1 MTSQERRDH
10 PREARV
16 PRRGFLKGAGT
27 VTATILVAR
36 GQVWRAFGQ
45 GTPEMPDGPAFEPW
59 RTWRADMQDGPLA
72 LVHAAI
78 LSANAFNSQP
88 WLFRVSTSTIEV
100 YADTKRNLGAFDPYL
115 RELFFSLGC
124 ALENLLLAARANH
137 FQTSVTL
144 APGKLALP
152 SSAPKPEL
160 AVRID
165 LSAAPG
171 GTRDELFEA
180 IPHRHTNRNLFDAS
194 RDLPADFV
202 NALNNLVGADDRDV
216 QLFLFADLQQRK
228 TIVDLI
234 WDCSRKFV
242 ADPDVQHG
250 TQPWV
255 RATMDQLQKT
265 KDGVYIGASE
275 AVSYVDLMMSGR
287 VFGLIAVRDRYD
299 RPQTIR
305 AGRVWQRAHLL
316 ATARGVAA
324 RPANGAVEIIDHER
338 RLHLPSRT
346 TEKLAAITG
355 DASWQPM
362 FMFYMGYAT
371 APAPA
376 SARRW
381 VQDVTL
387 S

>member
-1 MTSQERRDH
+1 MRR
-10 PREARV
+10 RT
-16 PRRGFLKGAGT
+16 FLTGIGT
-27 VTATILVAR
+27 VTILVAG

-45 GTPEMPDGPAFEPW
+45 STPEIPDGPAFEPW
-59 RTWRADMQDGPLA
+59 RTWRTDMQDGPFA

-88 WLFRVSTSTIEV
+88 WLFRVSKSNIEM

-124 ALENLLLAARANH
+124 GLENLLLAASANQ
-137 FQTSVTL
+137 FQTRVTF
-144 APGKLALP
+144 AQGKLKLP
-152 SSAPKPEL
+152 SGAARPEL
-160 AVRID
+160 AARID
-165 LSAAPG
+165 LSSAPG
-171 GTRDELFEA
+171 GIRSELFDA

-194 RDLPADFV
+194 KDLPADFV
-202 NALNNLVGADDRDV
+202 QALHNLVGSDDHDV
-216 QLFLFADLQQRK
+216 RLFLFLDPQQRK

-234 WDCSRKFV
+234 WDCSRKFG
-242 ADPDVQHG
+242 ADPDVAHG
-250 TQPWV
+250 TQPWF

-265 KDGVYIGASE
+265 KDGIYAGESE
-275 AVSYVDLMMSGR
+275 SASYVDLMMSGR
-287 VFGLIAVRDRYD
+287 IFGLIAVRDRYD

-305 AGRVWQRAHLL
+305 AGKVWQRVHLL

-338 RLHLPSRT
+338 RLKLPPDT
-346 TEKLAAITG
+346 TEKLATITG
-355 DASWQPM
+355 DASWQPT
-362 FMFYMGYAT
+362 FMFYMGYPTFSAT
-371 APAPA
+371 A

-381 VQDVTL
+381 VQDVIL

>member
-1 MTSQERRDH
+1 MQRRS
-10 PREARV
+10 
-16 PRRGFLKGAGT
+16 FLKGVGT
-27 VTATILVAR
+27 ITVLVAG
-36 GQVWRAFGQ
+36 GQVWLASGQ
-45 GTPEMPDGPAFEPW
+45 SSSEIPDGPAFELW
-59 RTWRADMQDGPLA
+59 RTWRTDMQEGSLG

-88 WLFRVSTSTIEV
+88 WLFRVSKSTIEA
-100 YADTKRNLGAFDPYL
+100 YADAKRNLGAFDPYL

-124 ALENLLLAARANH
+124 ALENLLLAARANQ
-137 FQTSVTL
+137 FQTSVTF
-144 APGKLALP
+144 APGKLELP
-152 SSAPKPEL
+152 SSILKPDL
-160 AVRID
+160 AVRVQ

-171 GTRDELFEA
+171 GARDELFEA
-180 IPHRHTNRNLFDAS
+180 IPHRHTNRYLFAAS

-202 NALNNLVGADDRDV
+202 AALNNLIRPDERDV
-216 QLFLFADLQQRK
+216 RLFLFADPQKRK

-234 WDCSRKFV
+234 WDCSRKFG
-242 ADPDVQHG
+242 ADPDVERG
-250 TQPWV
+250 RQPWF

-265 KDGVYIGASE
+265 KDGIYAGESE
-275 AVSYVDLMMSGR
+275 AASYVDLMMSGR
-287 VFGLIAVRDRYD
+287 IFGLIAVRDRYD

-305 AGRVWQRAHLL
+305 AGMVWQRAHLL

-338 RLHLPSRT
+338 RLKLPLQT

-355 DASWQPM
+355 DASWQPT

-371 APAPA
+371 KQAQA

>member
-1 MTSQERRDH
+1 MQRRS
-10 PREARV
+10 
-16 PRRGFLKGAGT
+16 FLKGVGT
-27 VTATILVAR
+27 VTILVAG

-45 GTPEMPDGPAFEPW
+45 NVPEIPDGPAFEPW
-59 RTWRADMQDGPLA
+59 RTWRTDTQDGPLA

-78 LSANAFNSQP
+78 LSSNAFNSQP
-88 WLFRVSTSTIEV
+88 WLFRVNDSKIEI
-100 YADTKRNLGAFDPYL
+100 YADSKRNLGAFDPYL

-124 ALENLLLAARANH
+124 ALENLVLAATANQ
-137 FQTSVTL
+137 FQTRVTF
-144 APGKLALP
+144 AAGKLAPPP
-152 SSAPKPEL
+152 SVPKPEL

-165 LSAAPG
+165 LSPAPG
-171 GTRDELFEA
+171 STPNEIFEA

-194 RDLPADFV
+194 KDLPADFIH
-202 NALNNLVGADDRDV
+202 ALNNLVSPDDRDV
-216 QLFLFADLQQRK
+216 RLFYFADQRQRK

-234 WDCSRKFV
+234 WDCSRKFG
-242 ADPDVQHG
+242 ADPDVRRG
-250 TQPWV
+250 TQPWY
-255 RATMDQLQKT
+255 RTTMDQVQKAR
-265 KDGVYIGASE
+265 DGTYVGHPDA
-275 AVSYVDLMMSGR
+275 ASYVDLMMSGR
-287 VFGLIAVRDRYD
+287 IFGLIAVRDRYD

-338 RLHLPSRT
+338 RLKLPPQT

-355 DASWQPM
+355 DASWQPT

-371 APAPA
+371 QPAPA